1 MAIDQVR
8 GAAANAEF
16 FYGVDGCLFYL
27 RMVGKTKIVVAA
39 EADDAFI
46 VNYNF
51 GLLRAFDYAA
61 RPVTMLS
68 LSFIEF
74 LAEVFQVKTGN
85 FSRSMLIVY
94 LLFLLPV

>member
-8 GAAANAEF
+8 RAAANAEF
-16 FYGVDGCLFYL
+16 FNGVDGCLFYL
-27 RMVGKTKIVVAA
+27 WMVGKTKIVIAA
-39 EADDAFI
+39 EADDVFI

-51 GLLRAFDYAA
+51 GLLWAFDYAA
-61 RPVTMLS
+61 RSITMLP

-85 FSRSMLIVY
+85 LSRSMLIVY
-94 LLFLLPV
+94 LLFLLRV